1 MSEVTVFER
10 AVSDGINALEHDE
23 IVNSL
28 FYEELSMEGLKKY
41 PDDFAE
47 LAKFAASLDLT
58 DFKMVD
64 SYGGEGQGDTYYK
77 VFKFESGDKVAHIKF
92 DGYYSSYEG
101 SEYQQAFLVEPKEV
115 TVIEYFKK

>member
-10 AVSDGINALEHDE
+10 AVLDGINALKQDE
-23 IVNSL
+23 IVDAF

-47 LAKFAASLDLT
+47 IAKFAASLDLT

-64 SYGGEGQGDTYYK
+64 SYGGEGQGDTYYRI
-77 VFKFESGDKVAHIKF
+77 FKFESGDKVAHIKF
-92 DGYYSSYEG
+92 DGYYSSYDG
-101 SEYQQAFLVEPKEV
+101 ADYQQAFLVEPKEV

>member
-10 AVSDGINALEHDE
+10 AVLDGINALERDE
-23 IVNSL
+23 IVNTF
-28 FYEELSMEGLKKY
+28 FYEALSMEGLNKY
-41 PDDFAE
+41 PEDFAE
-47 LAKFAASLDLT
+47 IAKFAASLDLT
-58 DFKMVD
+58 DFKMAD

-101 SEYQQAFLVEPKEV
+101 SEYRQAFLVEPKEV

>member
-10 AVSDGINALEHDE
+10 AVLDGINALERDE
-23 IVNSL
+23 IVNTF
-28 FYEELSMEGLKKY
+28 FYEALSMEGLKKY
-41 PDDFAE
+41 PEDFAE
-47 LAKFAASLDLT
+47 ISKFAASLDLT

-77 VFKFESGDKVAHIKF
+77 VFKFESGDKAAHIKF

-101 SEYQQAFLVEPKEV
+101 SEYRQAFLVEPKEV

>member
-1 MSEVTVFER
+1 MSEVTVFEQ
-10 AVSDGINALEHDE
+10 AVSDGIDALEHDE
-23 IVNSL
+23 IVNSF

-47 LAKFAASLDLT
+47 IAKFAASLDLT

-101 SEYQQAFLVEPKEV
+101 SEYEQAFLVEPKEV